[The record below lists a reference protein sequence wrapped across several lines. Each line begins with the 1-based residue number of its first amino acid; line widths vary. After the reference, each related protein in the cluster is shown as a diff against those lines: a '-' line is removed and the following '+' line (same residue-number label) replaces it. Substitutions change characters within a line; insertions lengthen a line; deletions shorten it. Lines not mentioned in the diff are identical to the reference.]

1 MIKTLTKVGIE
12 GIYLNIIKAIYEKPR
27 ANLILNEEKLK
38 AFLLKSGTKQGC
50 PLSSLIKLKHKIR
63 HHKTSRREHTHNILW
78 HRPYKWFF
86 RSVSQD
92 NRSQPDW
99 NGIITYIFSNDTFD
113 KPDLPEVH
121 RYYYL
126 ILKIRVND

>member
-1 MIKTLTKVGIE
+1 M
-12 GIYLNIIKAIYEKPR
+12 
-27 ANLILNEEKLK
+27 
-38 AFLLKSGTKQGC
+38 
-50 PLSSLIKLKHKIR
+50 
-63 HHKTSRREHTHNILW
+63 
-78 HRPYKWFF
+78 FF